1 MQTVNKEYEAMVL
14 FQPETADESIADS
27 IKKVEELIVQY
38 DGKLY
43 RSDRWAKRN
52 LAYPI
57 SKITEGLYVIHRFR
71 APKEIVPGLNYY
83 FQYHEDVLRF
93 LITDYTEKVERAAKK
108 KREVRGDAVSTEEE
122 AS

>member
-1 MQTVNKEYEAMVL
+1 MQTLNKEYEAMVL
-14 FQPETADESIADS
+14 FKPETSDESIADS
-27 IKKVEELIVQY
+27 VKKVEELVVQY

-57 SKITEGLYVIHRFR
+57 SKFTEGLYVIHRFR
-71 APKEIVPGLNYY
+71 APKEIVPGLDYL
-83 FQYHEDVLRF
+83 FKYHEDVLRF

-108 KREVRGDAVSTEEE
+108 KRTVIGDEVKTEEE